1 MNCPACEATNPDDAA
16 FCGTCGSPLAPEA
29 PCPRC
34 SRNNPLDL
42 KFCRGCGYRLGG
54 GEAAAEPPRQP
65 SLPTGFASGRYKVER
80 FLGEG
85 GRKRVFLARDSVL
98 DRDVALALIKTEGL
112 DEAGLERVRFEAQAM
127 ARLGD
132 HQNIVTVFDIG
143 EQGGATFLV
152 CQYMRGGSVEE
163 LIQAADGKGI
173 GVEKSVRL
181 GGQVAHALD
190 HAHTR
195 GVIHRDV
202 KPGNV
207 WLGDDGNARLGD
219 FGLAVALDRSR
230 LTAEGMMLGTVAYMA
245 PEQAL
250 GRMPDARSDLYSL
263 GAMLYEMLTGR
274 PPFLG
279 DEAVAIISQHIGTA
293 PVAPSWHNSE
303 VPPALERLVLALL
316 AKDPEKRPS
325 TAAEVRDTL
334 SAIANTTSVVGP
346 AAAGAEQANPL
357 DRLAGGVFVGRERE
371 MDELR
376 GGLDDAL
383 SGRGRLLLLM
393 GEPGIGKTRMT
404 DELATYARLRG
415 AQVLVGRCYEGEGA
429 PAYWPWVQVIRA
441 FVHDRDRDALT
452 SVMGPGAAEIAQIVS
467 DVRERIPDLPEPAQL
482 DPEQA
487 RFRLFDSIAT
497 FLKNAARAQPI
508 VVVLDDLHWADKP
521 TLLLL
526 QFLAREVRTSRL
538 LVLGTYRDVE
548 LRRQHPLAQTLAELA
563 REQVSTRIVL
573 RGLTVHDVWRFIQ
586 MTGGVDP
593 PANLVRAVYRE
604 TEGNPFFVAEIVRLL
619 ASEGRFDE
627 SGDGSWSISIP
638 QSVREVIGRR
648 LDQLSESANEL
659 LLIAAVAGREFALGV
674 VQAVGELDLDAVSDA
689 IDEARA
695 ARVITEAGRTVD
707 RYLVSHALIRET
719 LYEEIPTARR
729 IMLHR
734 RLGETLEALYEGGGE
749 THLAELAY
757 HFLEAAPGGDIRKA
771 FDYAE
776 RAAARAI
783 QLLAYE
789 EAARHY
795 EKAIEALPLLEKPD
809 EQLHCRLLLEL
820 GDAHRRSG
828 DVDAARAAF
837 FAAAD
842 RARKTGDAIALA
854 EAAIGLQAGAAFGQ
868 VDEKRVVILEQA
880 LEAVGESD
888 LALRSRLLGHL
899 ARALYFSEDFEP
911 VRKLGDETV
920 AVAEAAGDPLALA
933 EALSTR
939 AYVLWGIEPPEAREA
954 AGVRIAEIGR
964 RVGDVELELDGIMW
978 RMIGFADMGDFTRTA
993 GTVTEYSRIAED
1005 SHIPR
1010 YRLYAISRQAMLAA
1024 VFGRFEEADRLSRE
1038 AFEIG
1043 VQAQEPD
1050 AIQVRTGQRF
1060 QIALNTGDRE
1070 ELETAQRT
1078 LAEYAMGYSARQP
1091 WTRALLAVNAHAL
1104 GDEQETRR
1112 QYDLAF
1118 EEGLTTVP
1126 PQGVSAGMMLAWAA
1140 YLCDVFDDAAR
1151 AAEVEP
1157 LLRPFEKRVIMGAGA
1172 VFCFGMG
1179 ARYLGLLARVL
1190 GRIDEADRLFRD
1202 AAERSRAIGA
1212 QPWLAET
1219 LHDHAGLLIERR
1231 GPGDIEQALRMLDE
1245 ALGIATELGMAPLA
1259 ERALARKLDA
1269 QGIALPTDI
1278 RSSIDVVASSLERE
1292 RPDLRTHAAPDG
1304 TVTLLFSDIE
1314 GSTALNERLG
1324 DRRWIELLRMHNAI
1338 VREHVAAQ
1346 GGFEVKSSGDGFMVA
1361 FSSARR
1367 GLASAIA
1374 IQRGLAEH
1382 AAQNPDDAVRVRIGL
1397 HTGEAIAEE
1406 GDFYGRHVNL
1416 AARVGA
1422 AANGGEILVSSLLHE
1437 LIASSMDFEF
1447 GEGRDVQLKGLSG
1460 THRVYPVTW

>member
-1 MNCPACEATNPDDAA
+1 M
-16 FCGTCGSPLAPEA
+16 
-29 PCPRC
+29 
-34 SRNNPLDL
+34 
-42 KFCRGCGYRLGG
+42 
-54 GEAAAEPPRQP
+54 
-65 SLPTGFASGRYKVER
+65 ER

-85 GRKRVFLARDSVL
+85 GRKRVFLARDSRL
-98 DRDVALALIKTEGL
+98 ERDVALALIKTEGL
-112 DEAGLERVRFEAQAM
+112 DEAGLMRVRFEAQAM

-132 HQNIVTVFDIG
+132 HPNIVTVFDIG
-143 EQGGATFLV
+143 EQDGATYLV
-152 CQYMRGGSVEE
+152 CQYMSGGSVED
-163 LIQAADGKGI
+163 LIAASEGRGL
-173 GVEKSVRL
+173 GVKETVRL
-181 GGQVAHALD
+181 GGHVAHALD
-190 HAHTR
+190 HAHAR
-195 GVIHRDV
+195 GVVHRDV

-207 WLGDDGNARLGD
+207 WLGEDGNARLGD

-230 LTAEGMMLGTVAYMA
+230 LTAEGMMLGTVAYMP

-250 GRMPDARSDLYSL
+250 GRTPDARSDLYSL

-274 PPFLG
+274 TPFLG

-316 AKDPEKRPS
+316 AKDPDKRPA
-325 TAAEVRDTL
+325 TAAEVRDALT
-334 SAIANTTSVVGP
+334 AIATATTTHGQ
-346 AAAGAEQANPL
+346 AAAAVAEANPL

-371 MDELR
+371 MDDLR
-376 GGLDDAL
+376 AGLDDAL

-393 GEPGIGKTRMT
+393 GEPGIGKTRMA
-404 DELATYARLRG
+404 DELATYAKLRG

-441 FVHDRDRDALT
+441 FVHDRDAEALT

-467 DVRERIPDLPEPAQL
+467 DVRERIQDLPEPPTL

-497 FLKNAARAQPI
+497 FLKNASRARPL

-526 QFLAREVRTSRL
+526 QFLAREVRSSRL

-563 REQVSTRIVL
+563 REQISTRIVL
-573 RGLTVHDVWRFIQ
+573 RGLTVHDVWRFIE
-586 MTGGVDP
+586 MTCGVEP
-593 PANLVRAVYRE
+593 PGNLVRAVYRE

-619 ASEGRFDE
+619 AAEGKFAADGE
-627 SGDGSWSISIP
+627 SSWSISIP

-648 LDQLSESANEL
+648 LDQLSENANAL
-659 LLIAAVAGREFALGV
+659 LSIAAVAGREFTLGV
-674 VQAVGELDLDAVSDA
+674 VQSVSELDLDAASDA

-695 ARVITEAGRTVD
+695 ARVIGEASRAVD
-707 RYLVSHALIRET
+707 RFIFSHALIRET

-734 RLGETLEALYEGGGE
+734 RLGETLESLYAAAGD

-757 HFLEAAPGGDIRKA
+757 HFLEAAPGGDVRKA

-776 RAAARAI
+776 RAAVRAT

-789 EAARHY
+789 EAARQY
-795 EKAIEALPLLEKPD
+795 EKAIESLPLLEKPD
-809 EQLHCRLLLEL
+809 EALHCRLLLRL
-820 GDAHRRSG
+820 GDAQRRSG

-837 FAAAD
+837 FGAAQ
-842 RARKTGDAIALA
+842 RARAIGDAAALA
-854 EAAIGLQAGAAFGQ
+854 EAAIGLQAGATFGQ

-880 LEAVGESD
+880 LEAVGRSD

-911 VRKLGDETV
+911 VRALGEETV
-920 AVAEAAGDPLALA
+920 AVAESAGDQLALA

-939 AYVLWGIEPPEAREA
+939 AYVLWGIEPPEARES
-954 AGVRIAEIGR
+954 AGVRIADIGR
-964 RVGDVELELDGIMW
+964 RVGDVELELDGVMW
-978 RMIGFADMGDFTRTA
+978 RMIGLTDMGDFPRVNATIQ
-993 GTVTEYSRIAED
+993 EYSRIAEA

-1010 YRLYAISRQAMLAA
+1010 YRLYAVSRQAMIAA
-1024 VFGRFEEADRLSRE
+1024 VFGRFEEAERLSEE
-1038 AFEIG
+1038 AFQIG

-1060 QIALNTGDRE
+1060 TYSLYTGDRDG
-1070 ELETAQRT
+1070 LEWAQNS
-1078 LAEYAMGYSARQP
+1078 LKAYAAMYSARQP
-1091 WTRALLAVNAHAL
+1091 WTRVLLSFAAHRL
-1104 GDEQETRR
+1104 GDAKGARR
-1112 QYDLAF
+1112 EYDLAF
-1118 EEGLTTVP
+1118 EEGLATLP
-1126 PQGVSAGMMLAWAA
+1126 PQGVSSGMMLSWAA
-1140 YLCDVFDDAAR
+1140 LLCEIFNDAAG
-1151 AAEVEP
+1151 AAAIEP
-1157 LLRPFEKRVIMGAGA
+1157 NLRPFEKRVVMGAGA
-1172 VFCFGMG
+1172 VFCFGVG
-1179 ARYLGLLARVL
+1179 ARHLGILAML
-1190 GRIDEADRLFRD
+1190 QGRIDEADRLFHD
-1202 AAERSRAIGA
+1202 ATERCRSMGTR
-1212 QPWLAET
+1212 PWLAET
-1219 LHDHAGLLIERR
+1219 LHDHAGLLIRR
-1231 GPGDIEQALRMLDE
+1231 DAPGDVGEALRMLDE
-1245 ALGIATELGMAPLA
+1245 VLDIATELGMAPLA
-1259 ERALARKLDA
+1259 ERALQRKLEA
-1269 QGIALPTDI
+1269 QGVALPTDV
-1278 RSSIDVVASSLERE
+1278 RSSIDRVATSLERE

-1314 GSTALNERLG
+1314 GSTALNERIG
-1324 DRRWIELLRMHNAI
+1324 DRRWIELLRVHNAI
-1338 VREHVAAQ
+1338 VREQVVAQ

-1367 GLASAIA
+1367 GLACAIG
-1374 IQRGLAEH
+1374 IQRALAAH
-1382 AAQNPDDAVRVRIGL
+1382 AEKNPGDAVRIRIGL

-1422 AANGGEILVSSLLHE
+1422 AASGGEILVSNLLRE
-1437 LIASSMDFEF
+1437 LTESSMEFEF
-1447 GEGRDVQLKGLSG
+1447 EEGRDVQLKGLAG
-1460 THRVYPVTW
+1460 THRVYPVRW

>member
-1 MNCPACEATNPDDAA
+1 MNCPACAATNPDDAA
-16 FCGTCGSPLAPEA
+16 FCGSCGTPLAPEA

-54 GEAAAEPPRQP
+54 GEAAAEPSRHP
-65 SLPTGFASGRYKVER
+65 SLPTGIASGRYKVSR

-85 GRKRVFLARDSVL
+85 GRKRVFLARDSSL

-112 DEAGLERVRFEAQAM
+112 DEAGLQRVRFEAQAM

-143 EQGGATFLV
+143 EQDGATFLV
-152 CQYMRGGSVEE
+152 CQYMSGGSVED
-163 LIQAADGKGI
+163 LIAASEGKGI
-173 GVEKSVRL
+173 GVEETVRL
-181 GGQVAHALD
+181 GGHVAHALD
-190 HAHTR
+190 HAHSR
-195 GVIHRDV
+195 GVVHRDV

-207 WLGDDGNARLGD
+207 WLGEDGNARLGD

-250 GRMPDARSDLYSL
+250 GRTPDARSDLYSL
-263 GAMLYEMLTGR
+263 GSMLYEMLTGR

-293 PVAPSWHNSE
+293 PVAPSWHNPD
-303 VPPALERLVLALL
+303 VPPALERLVMALL
-316 AKDPEKRPS
+316 AKDPDKRPS
-325 TAAEVRDTL
+325 TAAEVRDAL
-334 SAIANTTSVVGP
+334 AAIATATSMAGP
-346 AAAGAEQANPL
+346 AAAGVAEANPL

-371 MDELR
+371 MDDLR
-376 GGLDDAL
+376 AGLDDAL

-393 GEPGIGKTRMT
+393 GEPGIGKTRMA

-441 FVHDRDRDALT
+441 FVHDRDRDALS

-467 DVRERIPDLPEPAQL
+467 DVRERIPDLLEPPSL

-497 FLKNAARAQPI
+497 FLKNASRAQPI

-526 QFLAREVRTSRL
+526 QFLAREVRSSRL

-573 RGLTVHDVWRFIQ
+573 RGLTVHDVWRFIE
-586 MTGGVDP
+586 MTCGVEP

-619 ASEGRFDE
+619 ASEGKFSE
-627 SGDGSWSISIP
+627 SGEGSWSISIP

-648 LDQLSESANEL
+648 LDQLSEGANSVL
-659 LLIAAVAGREFALGV
+659 SIAAVAGREFALGV
-674 VQAVGELDLDAVSDA
+674 VQAVSDLDLDAVSDA

-695 ARVITEAGRTVD
+695 ARVITEAGRSVD
-707 RYLVSHALIRET
+707 RYIFSHALIRET

-734 RLGETLEALYEGGGE
+734 RLGETLEPLYEGGGE
-749 THLAELAY
+749 SHLAELAY
-757 HFLEAAPGGDIRKA
+757 HFLEAAPGGDVRKA

-795 EKAIEALPLLEKPD
+795 ERAIESLPLLEKPD
-809 EQLHCRLLLEL
+809 EQLHCRLLLRL
-820 GDAHRRSG
+820 GDAQRRSG

-837 FAAAD
+837 FAAAE
-842 RARKTGDAIALA
+842 RARKIGDGASLA

-880 LEAVGESD
+880 LDAVGDGD

-899 ARALYFSEDFEP
+899 ARALYFSENFEP
-911 VRKLGDETV
+911 VRALGEETV
-920 AVAEAAGDPLALA
+920 TVAEAAGDPVALA

-939 AYVLWGIEPPEAREA
+939 AYVLWGIEPPESRET
-954 AGVRIAEIGR
+954 AGTRIADIGR
-964 RVGDVELELDGIMW
+964 RVGDVELELDGVMW
-978 RMIGFADMGDFTRTA
+978 RMIGLADMGDFARTNA
-993 GTVTEYSRIAED
+993 TVEEYSRIAET

-1010 YRLYAISRQAMLAA
+1010 YRLYALSRQAMIAS
-1024 VFGRFEEADRLSRE
+1024 VFGRFEDAERLSDE
-1038 AFEIG
+1038 AFRIG

-1060 QIALNTGDRE
+1060 TNSIFTGDRE
-1070 ELETAQRT
+1070 GIEWAQNSLKT
-1078 LAEYAMGYSARQP
+1078 YAAMYSARQP
-1091 WTRALLAVNAHAL
+1091 WTRILLSMGAHAL
-1104 GDEQETRR
+1104 GDEQTARR
-1112 QYDLAF
+1112 EYDRAF
-1118 EEGLTTVP
+1118 EEGLTTLP
-1126 PQGVSAGMMLAWAA
+1126 AQGVSSGMMLSWATV
-1140 YLCDVFDDAAR
+1140 LCDIFGDVEAA
-1151 AAEVEP
+1151 AAIEP
-1157 LLRPFEKRVIMGAGA
+1157 LIRPFEKRIVMGAGA
-1172 VFCFGMG
+1172 VFCFGIGSRYLAILAKLQGRLEEADAYFRDAVERCRFMG
-1179 ARYLGLLARVL
+1179 AR
-1190 GRIDEADRLFRD
+1190 
-1202 AAERSRAIGA
+1202 
-1212 QPWLAET
+1212 PWLAET
-1219 LHDHAGLLIERR
+1219 LHDYAGLLVERR
-1231 GPGDIEQALRMLDE
+1231 AAGDLEQALRMLDE
-1245 ALGIATELGMAPLA
+1245 VLGIATELGMAPLA
-1259 ERALARKLDA
+1259 ERALARKLEA
-1269 QGIALPTDI
+1269 QGIALPADV

-1304 TVTLLFSDIE
+1304 TVTLLFTDIE
-1314 GSTALNERLG
+1314 GSTALNEQVG

-1338 VREHVAAQ
+1338 VREHVATH

-1367 GLASAIA
+1367 GLACAVA

-1382 AAQNPDDAVRVRIGL
+1382 AGKNPDDAVRVRIGL
-1397 HTGEAIAEE
+1397 HTGEAIAEA

-1422 AANGGEILVSSLLHE
+1422 AANGGEILVSGLLHE
-1437 LIASSMDFEF
+1437 LIASSKEFEF
-1447 GEGRDVQLKGLSG
+1447 EEGREVQLKGLAG
-1460 THRVYPVTW
+1460 VHRVYPVKW